1 MSKNK
6 VGELFH
12 YPNTFLLL
20 IQYAKVDFIHHIDRH
35 KESHKDILLED
46 IIYPNHNKI
55 SSINGADI
63 KIEDNKS
70 KGNQI

>member
-1 MSKNK
+1 MPKC
-6 VGELFH
+6 
-12 YPNTFLLL
+12 Y
-20 IQYAKVDFIHHIDRH
+20 FIHHIDRH